1 MKTMRHVGG
10 GGKKKKTKSA
20 TKSKSMEKEFKII
33 EKKKTKQ
40 TTLIWMESFNKILDE
55 IKKKIEKTKFINE
68 HSYTQFLKVYKPY
81 VKIKNIV
88 EKLKAAGDSTMSVK
102 MFAFERKHVI
112 PKLKEIEQQ
121 DYKKKVLAELKKKK
135 SRAKSLSPKS
145 KKGSKRMR
153 KRSSANRK
161 RSSAKSKRSSP
172 SKRRRSSAKRKRS
185 SAPSSPRKK
194 TKRSSILKSS
204 MSLPNFDLSKSTPET
219 PKTADLPKLVF
230 RKPVL

>member
-1 MKTMRHVGG
+1 MKTMRHSGG
-10 GGKKKKTKSA
+10 SKNKKKSKSA

-88 EKLKAAGDSTMSVK
+88 EKLKAAGDSTMAVK

-135 SRAKSLSPKS
+135 PRAKSLSPKS
-145 KKGSKRMR
+145 KKGSKRIL

-161 RSSAKSKRSSP
+161 RSSP
-172 SKRRRSSAKRKRS
+172 SKRRRK

-194 TKRSSILKSS
+194 TKKSSILKSS
-204 MSLPNFDLSKSTPET
+204 MSLPNFDLSKPTPET
-219 PKTADLPKLVF
+219 PKTADFPKLVF

>member
-1 MKTMRHVGG
+1 
-10 GGKKKKTKSA
+10 
-20 TKSKSMEKEFKII
+20 MEKKFKII

-88 EKLKAAGDSTMSVK
+88 EKLKAAGDSTMAVK

-121 DYKKKVLAELKKKK
+121 DNKKKVLAELKKKK
-135 SRAKSLSPKS
+135 PRAKSLSPKS
-145 KKGSKRMR
+145 KKGSKRLR

-161 RSSAKSKRSSP
+161 RSSANRKRSSP
-172 SKRRRSSAKRKRS
+172 SKRRRK

-194 TKRSSILKSS
+194 TKKSSILKSS
-204 MSLPNFDLSKSTPET
+204 MSLPNFDLSKPTPET
-219 PKTADLPKLVF
+219 PKTADFPKLVF

>member
-1 MKTMRHVGG
+1 MKTMRLTGG
-10 GGKKKKTKSA
+10 SKNKKKSKSS

-88 EKLKAAGDSTMSVK
+88 EKLKAAGDSTMAVK

-121 DYKKKVLAELKKKK
+121 DNKKKVLAELKKKK
-135 SRAKSLSPKS
+135 PRAKSLSPKS
-145 KKGSKRMR
+145 KKGSKRLR

-161 RSSAKSKRSSP
+161 RSSANRKRSSP
-172 SKRRRSSAKRKRS
+172 SKRRRK

-194 TKRSSILKSS
+194 TKKSSILKSS
-204 MSLPNFDLSKSTPET
+204 MSLPNFDLSKPTPET
-219 PKTADLPKLVF
+219 PKTADFPKLVF

>member
-1 MKTMRHVGG
+1 MKTMRHSGG
-10 GGKKKKTKSA
+10 SKNKKKTKSSS
-20 TKSKSMEKEFKII
+20 KSKSMEKEFKII

-88 EKLKAAGDSTMSVK
+88 EKLKAAGDSTMAVK

-121 DYKKKVLAELKKKK
+121 DNKKKVLAELKKKK
-135 SRAKSLSPKS
+135 PRAKSLSPKS
-145 KKGSKRMR
+145 KKGSKRLR

-161 RSSAKSKRSSP
+161 RSSP
-172 SKRRRSSAKRKRS
+172 SKRRRK

-194 TKRSSILKSS
+194 TKRSSLLKSS
-204 MSLPNFDLSKSTPET
+204 MSLPNFDLSKPTPET
-219 PKTADLPKLVF
+219 PKTADFPKLVF

>member
-20 TKSKSMEKEFKII
+20 TKSKSMEKEFKVI

-121 DYKKKVLAELKKKK
+121 DNKKKVLVELKKKK
-135 SRAKSLSPKS
+135 PRAKSLSPKS
-145 KKGSKRMR
+145 KKGSKR
-153 KRSSANRK
+153 SSANRK
-161 RSSAKSKRSSP
+161 RSSANRKRSSP
-172 SKRRRSSAKRKRS
+172 SKRRRSSAQH
-185 SAPSSPRKK
+185 SPRKK

-204 MSLPNFDLSKSTPET
+204 MSMPNFDLSKPTPET

>member
-1 MKTMRHVGG
+1 MKTMRRTGG

-33 EKKKTKQ
+33 EKKKTKH
-40 TTLIWMESFNKILDE
+40 TTFIWMESFNKILDE
-55 IKKKIEKTKFINE
+55 IKKKIEKTDFVNE
-68 HSYTQFLKVYKPY
+68 YSYRQFLKVYKPY

-112 PKLKEIEQQ
+112 PKLKEIEQKHN
-121 DYKKKVLAELKKKK
+121 KKKVLVELKKKK
-135 SRAKSLSPKS
+135 PRAKSLSPKS
-145 KKGSKRMR
+145 KKGSKRSSAKRIR

-161 RSSAKSKRSSP
+161 RSSP
-172 SKRRRSSAKRKRS
+172 TKRRRK

-194 TKRSSILKSS
+194 TKKSSLLKSS
-204 MSLPNFDLSKSTPET
+204 MSMPNFELSKPTPET
-219 PKTADLPKLVF
+219 PKTAELPKLVF

>member
-10 GGKKKKTKSA
+10 GKQKKKSKSA
-20 TKSKSMEKEFKII
+20 TKSKSMEKEFKVI

-55 IKKKIEKTKFINE
+55 IKKKIEKTDFVNE
-68 HSYTQFLKVYKPY
+68 YSYRQFLKVYKPY

-88 EKLKAAGDSTMSVK
+88 EKLKAAGDSSMAVK

-112 PKLKEIEQQ
+112 PKLKEIEQKHN
-121 DYKKKVLAELKKKK
+121 KKKVLVELKKKK
-135 SRAKSLSPKS
+135 PRAKSLSPKS
-145 KKGSKRMR
+145 KKGSKRSSAKRIR

-161 RSSAKSKRSSP
+161 RSSANRKRSSP
-172 SKRRRSSAKRKRS
+172 SKRRRK

-204 MSLPNFDLSKSTPET
+204 ISMPNFDLSKPTPET

>member
-1 MKTMRHVGG
+1 MKTMRLTGG
-10 GGKKKKTKSA
+10 SKNKKKSKSS

-68 HSYTQFLKVYKPY
+68 YSYTQFLKVYKPY

-121 DYKKKVLAELKKKK
+121 DNKKKVLAELKKKK
-135 SRAKSLSPKS
+135 PRAKSLSPKS
-145 KKGSKRMR
+145 KKGSKRIR
-153 KRSSANRK
+153 KRSSPSK
-161 RSSAKSKRSSP
+161 RKRSSP
-172 SKRRRSSAKRKRS
+172 SKRRRK

-194 TKRSSILKSS
+194 TKKSSILKSS
-204 MSLPNFDLSKSTPET
+204 MSLPNFDLSKPTPET
-219 PKTADLPKLVF
+219 PKTADFPKLVF

>member
-10 GGKKKKTKSA
+10 GEKKKKTKSA
-20 TKSKSMEKEFKII
+20 TKSKSMEKEFKVI

-88 EKLKAAGDSTMSVK
+88 EKLKAAGDSTMAVK

-121 DYKKKVLAELKKKK
+121 DNKKKVLAELKKKK
-135 SRAKSLSPKS
+135 PRAKSLSPKS
-145 KKGSKRMR
+145 KKGSKR
-153 KRSSANRK
+153 SSANR
-161 RSSAKSKRSSP
+161 KRSSP
-172 SKRRRSSAKRKRS
+172 SKRRRKSVQ
-185 SAPSSPRKK
+185 SSPRKK

-204 MSLPNFDLSKSTPET
+204 MSLPNFDLSKPTPET
-219 PKTADLPKLVF
+219 PKTADFPKLVF

>member
-20 TKSKSMEKEFKII
+20 TKSKSMEKEFKVI

-88 EKLKAAGDSTMSVK
+88 EKLKAAGDSTMAVK

-121 DYKKKVLAELKKKK
+121 DNKKKVLVELKKKK
-135 SRAKSLSPKS
+135 PRAKSLSPKS
-145 KKGSKRMR
+145 KKGSKRIR

-161 RSSAKSKRSSP
+161 RSSAN
-172 SKRRRSSAKRKRS
+172 RKRS
-185 SAPSSPRKK
+185 SAQHSPRKK
-194 TKRSSILKSS
+194 TKKSSILKSS
-204 MSLPNFDLSKSTPET
+204 MSMPNFDLSKPTPET
-219 PKTADLPKLVF
+219 PKTADFPKLVF

>member
-20 TKSKSMEKEFKII
+20 TKSKSMEKEFKVI

-88 EKLKAAGDSTMSVK
+88 EKLKAAGDSTMAVK

-121 DYKKKVLAELKKKK
+121 DNKKKVLVELKKKK
-135 SRAKSLSPKS
+135 PRAKSLSPKS
-145 KKGSKRMR
+145 KKGSKRSSPS
-153 KRSSANRK
+153 KR
-161 RSSAKSKRSSP
+161 KRSSP
-172 SKRRRSSAKRKRS
+172 SKRRRSSAQH
-185 SAPSSPRKK
+185 SPRKK

-204 MSLPNFDLSKSTPET
+204 MSMPNFDLSKPTPET
-219 PKTADLPKLVF
+219 PNTADFPKLVF

>member
-10 GGKKKKTKSA
+10 AKKKKKSKSA
-20 TKSKSMEKEFKII
+20 TKSKSMEKEFKVI

-55 IKKKIEKTKFINE
+55 IKKKIEKTDFVNE
-68 HSYTQFLKVYKPY
+68 YSYRQFLKVYKPY

-88 EKLKAAGDSTMSVK
+88 EKLKAAGDSTMAVK

-112 PKLKEIEQQ
+112 PKLKEIEQKHN
-121 DYKKKVLAELKKKK
+121 KKKVLVELKKKK
-135 SRAKSLSPKS
+135 PRAKSLSPKS
-145 KKGSKRMR
+145 KKGNKRMRKRSSPSNRIR

-161 RSSAKSKRSSP
+161 RSSP
-172 SKRRRSSAKRKRS
+172 SKRRRK

-194 TKRSSILKSS
+194 TKKSSILKSS
-204 MSLPNFDLSKSTPET
+204 ISMPNFDLSKPTPET

>member
-1 MKTMRHVGG
+1 MKTMRHSGG
-10 GGKKKKTKSA
+10 SKNKKKSKSS

-40 TTLIWMESFNKILDE
+40 TTLIWMESFNKILNE

-88 EKLKAAGDSTMSVK
+88 EKLKAAGDSTMAVK

-121 DYKKKVLAELKKKK
+121 DNKKKVLAELKKKK
-135 SRAKSLSPKS
+135 PRARSVLSKS
-145 KKGSKRMR
+145 KSGR
-153 KRSSANRK
+153 
-161 RSSAKSKRSSP
+161 KRSSP
-172 SKRRRSSAKRKRS
+172 SKRRRSSANRKRS
-185 SAPSSPRKK
+185 SANRKRSSPSKRRRKSVQSSPRKK

-204 MSLPNFDLSKSTPET
+204 MSLPNFDLSKPTPET
-219 PKTADLPKLVF
+219 PKTADFPKLVF

>member
-1 MKTMRHVGG
+1 MKTMRRTGG

-33 EKKKTKQ
+33 EKKKTKH
-40 TTLIWMESFNKILDE
+40 TTFIWMESFNKILDE
-55 IKKKIEKTKFINE
+55 IKKKIEKTDFVNE
-68 HSYTQFLKVYKPY
+68 YSYRQFLKVYKPY

-112 PKLKEIEQQ
+112 PKLKEIEQKHN
-121 DYKKKVLAELKKKK
+121 KKKVLVELKKKK
-135 SRAKSLSPKS
+135 PRAKSLSPKS

-153 KRSSANRK
+153 KRSSPSKRK
-161 RSSAKSKRSSP
+161 RSSANRKRSSP
-172 SKRRRSSAKRKRS
+172 SKRRRK

-194 TKRSSILKSS
+194 TKRSSLLKSS
-204 MSLPNFDLSKSTPET
+204 MSMPNFELSKSTPET

>member
-20 TKSKSMEKEFKII
+20 TKSKSIEREFKII

-40 TTLIWMESFNKILDE
+40 TTFIWVQSFDKILNE

-88 EKLKAAGDSTMSVK
+88 EKLKVAGDSTMAVK

-112 PKLKEIEQQ
+112 PKMKEIEQQ
-121 DYKKKVLAELKKKK
+121 DNKKKVLAELKKKK
-135 SRAKSLSPKS
+135 PRARSVLSKSRS
-145 KKGSKRMR
+145 GRKRKR
-153 KRSSANRK
+153 KRSSPSKRL
-161 RSSAKSKRSSP
+161 RSSPSKRLRSSP
-172 SKRRRSSAKRKRS
+172 SKRRRSSVQH
-185 SAPSSPRKK
+185 SPRKK

-204 MSLPNFDLSKSTPET
+204 MSMPNFDLSKPTPET
-219 PKTADLPKLVF
+219 PKTADFPKLVF

>member
-1 MKTMRHVGG
+1 MRHSGG
-10 GGKKKKTKSA
+10 SKNKKKSKSS

-88 EKLKAAGDSTMSVK
+88 EKLKAAGDSTMAVK

-121 DYKKKVLAELKKKK
+121 DNKKKVLAELKKKK
-135 SRAKSLSPKS
+135 PRAKSLSPKS
-145 KKGSKRMR
+145 KKGSKRIR
-153 KRSSANRK
+153 KRSSPSK
-161 RSSAKSKRSSP
+161 RKRSSP

-204 MSLPNFDLSKSTPET
+204 MSMPNFELSKPTPET
-219 PKTADLPKLVF
+219 PKTADFPKLVF